1 MWVAV
6 CSIMMGSLGYW
17 LQQYRGKCLLFVG
30 KITFFSLAVQLLSI
44 GKGFSLGQDEFS
56 RMPFCSNFQHKLARS
71 IRITRIVMT
80 QTHYIARCHCGGVQ
94 LALTFPEGVNNVRRC
109 DCSMCRRRGAPVASV
124 SLANLKLVSGAEL
137 TSCYQFN
144 THTAKHYF
152 CSRCGIYTHHQRR
165 SNPEEYGVN
174 LGCIDE
180 LDPFAFKDA
189 PVMDGINHPAD
200 REAS

>member
-1 MWVAV
+1 
-6 CSIMMGSLGYW
+6 
-17 LQQYRGKCLLFVG
+17 
-30 KITFFSLAVQLLSI
+30 
-44 GKGFSLGQDEFS
+44 
-56 RMPFCSNFQHKLARS
+56 
-71 IRITRIVMT
+71 MT

-174 LGCIDE
+174 LGCIDD
-180 LDPFAFKDA
+180 LDPFTFKDA